1 MGAQYRTAWI
11 GIKNCKTGDQPSP
24 MEGAVCRR
32 ESGRIFVLH
41 TDEIKNPLHTW
52 LDYANIVIERVS
64 VNDGL
69 AVMIWQIEFPK
80 PRKRESRNL

>member
-11 GIKNCKTGDQPSP
+11 GTKNCKTGNQPSS
-24 MEGAVCRR
+24 MEGAVWERK
-32 ESGRIFVLH
+32 SGRIFVSH

-52 LDYANIVIERVS
+52 LDYANMVIERVS

-69 AVMIWQIEFPK
+69 VVMIWQIEF
-80 PRKRESRNL
+80 RKLRRRESRNS